1 MTTLDIEAKKLAI
14 AKNLPLNAA
23 ALVNLKRDILSSGS
37 IELSEFSIN
46 KELEIYKSSIKALR
60 AISEIDSNNKRAS
73 DLLMDIEDR
82 FELLN
87 KKIRVSL
94 YEKIKEA
101 KLSNMYTTTIND
113 LYVNIPIEK
122 ESFVNGSDAVIS
134 NAEIYG
140 IKAKNNGN
148 GSLLSIENESILS
161 LKIEANDGTKSK
173 AGILIE
179 KTNSGPTSGWIIPEK
194 SSIFN
199 TEKEYII
206 RCETLASGPNSIT
219 IDIELAKIEEIE
231 SICPVFKD
239 VEVLK
244 IYTSTDARYYKPVT
258 TKTASIDRTF
268 IFDKRKVKYIR
279 IVIQKDK
286 ESYRSNGKY
295 VYETKLS
302 QIKISAEYEK
312 DISTIETKEIDINKQ
327 LSKLSID
334 VVDNN
339 NISGV
344 NIEYEI
350 KINNG
355 EYRKIRPVG
364 QSKNIDVHS
373 VIDISEKTENKII
386 EIDNSI
392 KTETGYEYSLL
403 DIPQAF
409 LMTNDT
415 TFLTKIDEWK
425 YQESLYT
432 SYIFNYEDINI
443 NTGTKNLYVD
453 GKKLSG
459 NIKIEKGLRLVG
471 IESKDFKKLFNKNLI
486 DSYTVNGNTVSV
498 TLRDGSVENIVDSMY
513 PYNLKLLIETA
524 SDFIFAEKL
533 TEGFDYKLNRNEN
546 TVRVET
552 KNKEGKVYCIFNNL
566 LSTISFVSIRATLK
580 STDNKTV
587 PKISRIILRGS

>member
-23 ALVNLKRDILSSGS
+23 ALANLKRDILSSGS

-206 RCETLASGPNSIT
+206 RCETLANGPNSIT

-312 DISTIETKEIDINKQ
+312 DISIIETKEIDINKQ

-432 SYIFNYEDINI
+432 SYVFNYEDINI

-486 DSYTVNGNTVSV
+486 DSYTVNENTVSV
-498 TLRDGSVENIVDSMY
+498 TLRDGSVENIIDSMY

>member
-14 AKNLPLNAA
+14 AKNLPLNTA
-23 ALVNLKRDILSSGS
+23 ALANLKRDILSSGS

-46 KELEIYKSSIKALR
+46 KEIEIYKSSIKALR

-73 DLLMDIEDR
+73 DLLMDIEDK
-82 FELLN
+82 FELIN
-87 KKIRVSL
+87 KRIRVSL

-122 ESFVNGSDAVIS
+122 ESFVNGSDAIIS

-148 GSLLSIENESILS
+148 GSLLSLDNDSVLSI
-161 LKIEANDGTKSK
+161 KIEANDGTKSK

-179 KTNSGPTSGWIIPEK
+179 RIGTGPTGGWIIPEK
-194 SSIFN
+194 SSVFN
-199 TEKEYII
+199 LEKEYII
-206 RCETLASGPNSIT
+206 RCETLANGPNSIT
-219 IDIELAKIEEIE
+219 VDIELSKIEEIE

-239 VEVLK
+239 VEILK
-244 IYTSTDARYYKPVT
+244 IYTSTDGRYYKPVT

-268 IFDKRKVKYIR
+268 IFDKRKTKYVR
-279 IVIQKDK
+279 IIIQKDK

-334 VVDNN
+334 TVDNN
-339 NISGV
+339 NVSGV

-350 KINNG
+350 KINDG

-364 QSKNIDVHS
+364 QSKNIDVQS
-373 VIDISEKTENKII
+373 VMDISEKTENKII

-415 TFLTKIDEWK
+415 TFLTKMDEWK

-471 IESKDFKKLFNKNLI
+471 IENKDFKKLFNKNLI

-498 TLRDGSVENIVDSMY
+498 TLRDGSVENIIDSMY

-566 LSTISFVSIRATLK
+566 LSTISFVSIKATLK

>member
-23 ALVNLKRDILSSGS
+23 ALANLKRDILSSGS

-46 KELEIYKSSIKALR
+46 KEIEIYKSSIKALR

-206 RCETLASGPNSIT
+206 RCETLANGPNSIT

-268 IFDKRKVKYIR
+268 IFDKRKVKHIR
-279 IVIQKDK
+279 IIIQKDK

-295 VYETKLS
+295 VYETKLR

-312 DISTIETKEIDINKQ
+312 DISIIETKEIDINKQ

-566 LSTISFVSIRATLK
+566 LSTISFVSIKATLK

>member
-23 ALVNLKRDILSSGS
+23 ALTNLKRNILSSGS

-73 DLLMDIEDR
+73 DLLMNIEDR

-101 KLSNMYTTTIND
+101 KLSNVYTTTIND

-148 GSLLSIENESILS
+148 GSLLNIENESILS

-199 TEKEYII
+199 SEKEYII
-206 RCETLASGPNSIT
+206 RCETLANGPNSIT
-219 IDIELAKIEEIE
+219 IDIELAKTEEIE

-239 VEVLK
+239 VEVLR

-268 IFDKRKVKYIR
+268 IFDKRKAKHIR
-279 IVIQKDK
+279 IIIQKDK

-295 VYETKLS
+295 VYETKLR

-312 DISTIETKEIDINKQ
+312 DISIIETKEIDINKQ

-373 VIDISEKTENKII
+373 VIDVSEKTENKII

-432 SYIFNYEDINI
+432 SYVFNYEDINI

-486 DSYTVNGNTVSV
+486 NSYTVNGNTVSV
-498 TLRDGSVENIVDSMY
+498 TLRDGSVENIIDSMH

>member
-1 MTTLDIEAKKLAI
+1 
-14 AKNLPLNAA
+14 
-23 ALVNLKRDILSSGS
+23 
-37 IELSEFSIN
+37 
-46 KELEIYKSSIKALR
+46 
-60 AISEIDSNNKRAS
+60 
-73 DLLMDIEDR
+73 
-82 FELLN
+82 
-87 KKIRVSL
+87 
-94 YEKIKEA
+94 
-101 KLSNMYTTTIND
+101 
-113 LYVNIPIEK
+113 
-122 ESFVNGSDAVIS
+122 
-134 NAEIYG
+134 
-140 IKAKNNGN
+140 
-148 GSLLSIENESILS
+148 
-161 LKIEANDGTKSK
+161 
-173 AGILIE
+173 
-179 KTNSGPTSGWIIPEK
+179 
-194 SSIFN
+194 
-199 TEKEYII
+199 
-206 RCETLASGPNSIT
+206 
-219 IDIELAKIEEIE
+219 
-231 SICPVFKD
+231 
-239 VEVLK
+239 
-244 IYTSTDARYYKPVT
+244 
-258 TKTASIDRTF
+258 
-268 IFDKRKVKYIR
+268 
-279 IVIQKDK
+279 
-286 ESYRSNGKY
+286 
-295 VYETKLS
+295 
-302 QIKISAEYEK
+302 
-312 DISTIETKEIDINKQ
+312 
-327 LSKLSID
+327 
-334 VVDNN
+334 
-339 NISGV
+339 
-344 NIEYEI
+344 
-350 KINNG
+350 G

-432 SYIFNYEDINI
+432 SYVFNYEDINI

-486 DSYTVNGNTVSV
+486 NSYTVNGNTVSV
-498 TLRDGSVENIVDSMY
+498 TLRDGSVENIIDSMY

>member
-23 ALVNLKRDILSSGS
+23 ALANLKRDILSSGS

-46 KELEIYKSSIKALR
+46 KEIEIYKSSIKALR

-101 KLSNMYTTTIND
+101 KLSNMYTATIND

-206 RCETLASGPNSIT
+206 RCETLANGPNSIT

-312 DISTIETKEIDINKQ
+312 DISIIETKEIDINKQ

-432 SYIFNYEDINI
+432 SYVFNYEDINI

>member
-23 ALVNLKRDILSSGS
+23 ALANLKRDILSSGS

-46 KELEIYKSSIKALR
+46 KEIEIYKSSIKALR

-206 RCETLASGPNSIT
+206 RCETLANGPNSIT

-279 IVIQKDK
+279 IIIQKDK

-295 VYETKLS
+295 VYETKLR

-312 DISTIETKEIDINKQ
+312 DISIIETKEIDINKQ

-432 SYIFNYEDINI
+432 SYVFNYEDINI

-566 LSTISFVSIRATLK
+566 LSTISFVSIKATLK

>member
-23 ALVNLKRDILSSGS
+23 ALANLKRDILSSGS

-46 KELEIYKSSIKALR
+46 KEIEIYKSSIKALR

-206 RCETLASGPNSIT
+206 RCETLANGPNSIT

-312 DISTIETKEIDINKQ
+312 DISIIETKEIDINKQ

-566 LSTISFVSIRATLK
+566 LSTISFVSIKATLK

>member
-23 ALVNLKRDILSSGS
+23 ALANLKRDILSSGS
-37 IELSEFSIN
+37 VELSEFSIN
-46 KELEIYKSSIKALR
+46 KEIEIYKSSIKALR

-73 DLLMDIEDR
+73 DLLMDIEDG

-148 GSLLSIENESILS
+148 GSLLNIENESILS

-179 KTNSGPTSGWIIPEK
+179 KTSSGPTSGWIIPEK

-206 RCETLASGPNSIT
+206 RCETLANGPNSIT

-239 VEVLK
+239 VEVLR

-295 VYETKLS
+295 VYETKLR

-312 DISTIETKEIDINKQ
+312 DISIIETKEIDINKQ

-350 KINNG
+350 KINNR

-425 YQESLYT
+425 YQESLYI
-432 SYIFNYEDINI
+432 SYVFNYEDINI

-566 LSTISFVSIRATLK
+566 LSAISFVSIKATLK